1 MLRTSKLTFF
11 TSCNDYFLIC
21 TGSEQMRSTSVA
33 DLTEVEHICLN
44 VFVKKNIKLEHQ
56 KKKKKGKKESGII
69 PGQKRRPK
77 YRLAN

>member
-1 MLRTSKLTFF
+1 
-11 TSCNDYFLIC
+11 
-21 TGSEQMRSTSVA
+21 MRSTSVA